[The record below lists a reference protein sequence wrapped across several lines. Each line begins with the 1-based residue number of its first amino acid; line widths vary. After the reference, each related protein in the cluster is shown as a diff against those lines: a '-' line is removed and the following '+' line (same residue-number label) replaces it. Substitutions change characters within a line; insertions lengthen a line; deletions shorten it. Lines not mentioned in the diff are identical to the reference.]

1 MVPVF
6 ENRRVRSLQFVQHVR
21 MIVRH
26 TRPKHVMV
34 RPLDHIDWV
43 YLHIS
48 QVLDGFQ
55 DRRFSESKR
64 RFVIRQALRSES
76 NGPNFGW

>member
-1 MVPVF
+1 M
-6 ENRRVRSLQFVQHVR
+6 
-21 MIVRH
+21 
-26 TRPKHVMV
+26 MV

-64 RFVIRQALRSES
+64 RFVIRQALRPEN
-76 NGPNFGW
+76 NGPNFG